1 MHSIS
6 TLRRKLYEIQRL
18 NCSIM
23 ENTATFR
30 FKKLS
35 RHNLTQLK
43 KNIDALIMGKGV
55 YGYVNGM
62 ENVETLLEKLVHS
75 HKKLNN

>member
-1 MHSIS
+1 
-6 TLRRKLYEIQRL
+6 
-18 NCSIM
+18 M

-62 ENVETLLEKLVHS
+62 EKNVETLLEKLVHS